1 MVEMITRYR
10 TADGLDFPTR
20 EEAEKHERTAVPRML
35 ANDIAG
41 ASEADLV
48 EVLTDRSVAPPL
60 ADATERAGAII
71 RAQRLAARD
80 LRRKPKVGA
89 AAGAQGQAAP
99 DGRGGGAEPV
109 PDEAAGENDGDAQ

>member
-10 TADGLDFPTR
+10 TEDGLDFPTR
-20 EEAEKHERTAVPRML
+20 EEAEEHERTAVPRML

-48 EVLTDRSVAPPL
+48 VVLTDRSVAPPL
-60 ADATERAGAII
+60 ADSIERAGAII
-71 RAQRLAARD
+71 RTQRLAARD

-89 AAGAQGQAAP
+89 AMVEGQAAP
-99 DGRGGGAEPV
+99 DRAEPAT
-109 PDEAAGENDGDAQ
+109 DEAAGEDDASAP

>member
-10 TADGLDFPTR
+10 TEDGLDFSTR
-20 EEAEKHERTAVPRML
+20 EEAEKHERTAVLRML

-60 ADATERAGAII
+60 ADSIERAGAII

-80 LRRKPKVGA
+80 LRRKPKVGVTMVE
-89 AAGAQGQAAP
+89 GQAVRP
-99 DGRGGGAEPV
+99 PICGNYIFDSPRYPG
-109 PDEAAGENDGDAQ
+109 

>member
-10 TADGLDFPTR
+10 TEDGLDFPTR
-20 EEAEKHERTAVPRML
+20 EEAEEHERTAVPRML

-48 EVLTDRSVAPPL
+48 EVLTNRTVNPPL
-60 ADATERAGAII
+60 ADAIERAGAII

-89 AAGAQGQAAP
+89 AMVEGQATP
-99 DGRGGGAEPV
+99 DGRDGGAEPAA
-109 PDEAAGENDGDAQ
+109 DEAAG